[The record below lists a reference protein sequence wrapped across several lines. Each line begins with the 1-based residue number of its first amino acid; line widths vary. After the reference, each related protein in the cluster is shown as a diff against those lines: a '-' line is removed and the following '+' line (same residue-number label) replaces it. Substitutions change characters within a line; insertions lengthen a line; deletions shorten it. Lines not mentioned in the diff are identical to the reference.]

1 MKARIVTTILVL
13 LPAIVLAQV
22 PVDEN
27 GNAIGQYQSQADIMQ
42 IGDENNALLSQ
53 TQLQELVGPVAL
65 YPDDLLAIVLPAAA
79 YPLQIVAAARF
90 LEALKTDSSLQP
102 DSDWDDAIVALTNYP
117 EVIDLLNQDLDWTLR
132 LGEAVVAQQ
141 ADVVKAVES
150 FRDRAY
156 AAGNLKSDS
165 YQTVSQSEGVVT
177 ITPVA
182 DDVIYVPYYEPAS
195 MVRYQSVP
203 VYYYY
208 PQPHPVY
215 YYPYSAGYSFGH
227 GYFWGVTTAFSIGW
241 GADRLHVYHR
251 SYRGHPY
258 YGSSYLSH
266 WYRSPSLYAYNSF
279 YSGNA
284 HGAGR
289 YTSGDHW
296 RARTHQRSYVR
307 RQGYARSGGGRHA
320 ETRDVARV
328 AHAEPIRFR
337 NRDTGVT
344 PQGQVAHTQSGGNRG
359 ARHNVARASL
369 TGTEQRRQ
377 SSGAVSTHRQQPA
390 VRIPG
395 SQRTTSHNLQ
405 RQVTHRQE
413 PVVRSGNNRRQAPA
427 SQAREHAPQQ
437 RPQTESRHREQPS
450 RQQESKGHGSRSS
463 SGHGRTQSRHS
474 SSRSHKR

>member
-1 MKARIVTTILVL
+1 MKARIMTAILLL
-13 LPAIVLAQV
+13 LPALALAQV

-27 GNAIGQYQSQADIMQ
+27 GNAIGQYQSQTDIMQ
-42 IGDENNALLSQ
+42 IGDGSNVLLSK
-53 TQLQELVGPVAL
+53 TELQELVGPIAL

-141 ADVVKAVES
+141 ADVVRAVES

-165 YQTVSQSEGVVT
+165 YQTVSQNEGVVT

-195 MVRYQSVP
+195 MVRYQSEP

-215 YYPYSAGYSFGH
+215 YYPYSAGHSFGH
-227 GYFWGVTTAFSIGW
+227 GYFWGVTTAFTIGW

-258 YGSSYLSH
+258 YGRSYLSH

-289 YTSGDHW
+289 YTTGDHW

-307 RQGYARSGGGRHA
+307 RQGYARSGGRHA
-320 ETRDVARV
+320 ETRSVARN

-337 NRDTGVT
+337 NRDSHVT
-344 PQGQVAHTQSGGNRG
+344 PQNQVAHTRSEDRS
-359 ARHNVARASL
+359 ARHNVARRSL

-377 SSGAVSTHRQQPA
+377 SSGSGNGHRQEPA
-390 VRIPG
+390 VRSSN
-395 SQRTTSHNLQ
+395 SQHTVRHLQ
-405 RQVTHRQE
+405 RQITPRQE
-413 PVVRSGNNRRQAPA
+413 PVVRSGNNNRRQVPA
-427 SQAREHAPQQ
+427 ARQTREHAPQQ
-437 RPQTESRHREQPS
+437 RQHTESGHREQPS
-450 RQQESKGHGSRSS
+450 RRQESTGHGSRSS
-463 SGHGRTQSRHS
+463 SSHSRTQSRHS
-474 SSRSHKR
+474 TSRGHKR